1 MPDVVIT
8 EFMDADAIAGLQSQF
23 DVHYDAELA
32 ESPHRIAVLVA
43 GARALIV
50 RNKTSVDRGLLDAAP
65 HLIVVGRLGVG
76 LDNIDLEACDE
87 RGIVVLSA
95 TGANANSVA
104 EYVIGAMFT
113 SMRPA
118 LTGSARVLS
127 GQWPRQDS
135 IGFELAG
142 KRLGLIGFGGI
153 ARLVAAKA
161 RALGLEVCATDPF
174 VKPDDPAW
182 KLANSAD
189 LPDLLA
195 SSDFVSLHVPLVA
208 ETRHLLDQGA
218 LALMKPTAVVINTS
232 RGGIVDEAALAGA
245 LRSGRLGGAALDVF
259 EDEPLGS
266 DSQLRNAPNLIAT
279 PHIAG
284 LTAESQ
290 RQVSHMTAQNVRRAL
305 AGGN

>member
-8 EFMDADAIAGLQSQF
+8 EFMDADAITTLQGDF
-23 DVHYDAELA
+23 DVYYDADLA
-32 ESPHRIAVLVA
+32 AFPERIAELTA
-43 GARALIV
+43 TARGLIV
-50 RNKTSVDRGLLDAAP
+50 RNKTSVDRGLLEAAP
-65 HLIVVGRLGVG
+65 HLVVVGRLGVG
-76 LDNIDLEACDE
+76 LDNIDLEACKQ
-87 RGIVVLSA
+87 RGIAVFPA

-104 EYVIGAMFT
+104 EYVIAAMFT

-118 LTGSARVLS
+118 LTGSGRVLS
-127 GQWPRQDS
+127 GEWPRQDS
-135 IGFELAG
+135 IGLELAG

-161 RALGLEVCATDPF
+161 AALGLEVCATDPF
-174 VKPDDPAW
+174 VAPDDPAW
-182 KLANSAD
+182 ELADSVD
-189 LPDLLA
+189 LPDLLT

-208 ETRHLLDQGA
+208 ETRHLLDPEA

-232 RGGIVDEAALAGA
+232 RGGIVDETALADA

-259 EDEPLGS
+259 ENEPLGNES
-266 DSQLRNAPNLIAT
+266 ELRDTPNLIAT

-290 RQVSHMTAQNVRRAL
+290 R
-305 AGGN
+305 